1 MRSKLSLIVGLSCAF
16 VASNAAAQNYG
27 QPNSAQ
33 PNNQPYGAQQPPP
46 GNGGFQSGGLA
57 PPPTMNGDPNQPQPG
72 YQTETERQLTEAEK
86 EDAGRGLEWIYF
98 NVEGGYE
105 YLGLQTFKSD
115 GLTYADTVGTSA
127 GGPMIGAGAGIRL
140 IFITLGGRARLGMFD
155 QWNVATIN
163 AELGIH
169 IPIGDVEPY
178 FTFGGGYAFLGAMDA
193 GNWGGDASIR
203 GWDARAGFGLD
214 YYVTPTFSI
223 GGNLTG
229 EALFLSRPGVDL
241 SAAATGSGSTGQDPQ
256 LDAASQKV
264 AEADGSSIGAAF
276 TGSAVLGLHF

>member
-1 MRSKLSLIVGLSCAF
+1 MG
-16 VASNAAAQNYG
+16 
-27 QPNSAQ
+27 
-33 PNNQPYGAQQPPP
+33 
-46 GNGGFQSGGLA
+46 
-57 PPPTMNGDPNQPQPG
+57 TDPNQQNS
-72 YQTETERQLTEAEK
+72 YQTETERKLEEAEE
-86 EDAGRGLEWIYF
+86 EDSGRGLEWIYF

-105 YLGLQTFKSD
+105 HLGLETFKSD
-115 GLTYADTVGTSA
+115 GLTYAKTVSTSDS
-127 GGPMIGAGAGIRL
+127 GMMVGAGAGIRL
-140 IFITLGGRARLGMFD
+140 VFLTLGGRARVGMFD

-169 IPIGDVEPY
+169 IPIGALEPY

-193 GNWGGDASIR
+193 TNWAGDVSIR

-214 YYVTPTFSI
+214 YYVTPTFTI

-241 SAAATGSGSTGQDPQ
+241 SGAATGSGSTGGQDAQ